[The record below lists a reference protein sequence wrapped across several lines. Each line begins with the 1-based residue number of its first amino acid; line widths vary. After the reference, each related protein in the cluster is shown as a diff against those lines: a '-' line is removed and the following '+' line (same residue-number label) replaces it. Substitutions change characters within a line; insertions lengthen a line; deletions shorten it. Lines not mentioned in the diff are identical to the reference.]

1 MKITNKKY
9 ALTAALQAG
18 AAHEFALIKSR
29 RQFKREASGKTP
41 YKPGSIGPSV
51 VATAI
56 SKAFHGVILNR
67 SERKRLAKIDGKPFQ
82 KFYAQG

>member
-29 RQFKREASGKTP
+29 RQFKHEASGKTP
-41 YKPGSIGPSV
+41 YKPGSIGPSA

-56 SKAFHGVILNR
+56 QEEYAGFAFTR
-67 SERKRLAKIDGKPFQ
+67 RDRRYLAKVSRQPFQ

>member
-1 MKITNKKY
+1 MKITNKKH

-29 RQFKREASGKTP
+29 RQFKREALEKKP
-41 YKPGSIGPSV
+41 YKPGSIGPSII
-51 VATAI
+51 AI
-56 SKAFHGVILNR
+56 AIKKEFGSILSR
-67 SERKRLAKIDGKPFQ
+67 SERKMLAKAYKKPLQ

>member
-1 MKITNKKY
+1 MRITNKKH

-18 AAHEFALIKSR
+18 AAHDFAIIKSR
-29 RQFKREASGKTP
+29 RQFKREAIEKKP

-51 VATAI
+51 IVTAI
-56 SKAFHGVILNR
+56 KDTFHGVVLSR
-67 SERKRLAKIDGKPFQ
+67 RERRRLAKIDGKPFQ

>member
-29 RQFKREASGKTP
+29 RQFKPEATEKKP

-56 SKAFHGVILNR
+56 KDAFHGVILNR
-67 SERKRLAKIDGKPFQ
+67 SERKRIAKIDGKPFQ

>member
-18 AAHEFALIKSR
+18 AAHECALIKSR
-29 RQFKREASGKTP
+29 RQFKRGASENKP

-56 SKAFHGVILNR
+56 KDAFHGVILNR
-67 SERKRLAKIDGKPFQ
+67 SERKRIVKIDGKPFK
-82 KFYAQG
+82 KFYSRG

>member
-18 AAHEFALIKSR
+18 AAHEFALIKSH
-29 RQFKREASGKTP
+29 RQFKREAVEKKP

-56 SKAFHGVILNR
+56 SEAFHGLILNR
-67 SERKRLAKIDGKPFQ
+67 SERKRLAKINGTPFQ
-82 KFYAQG
+82 KIYAQG

>member
-29 RQFKREASGKTP
+29 RQFKREALEKKP

-56 SKAFHGVILNR
+56 KNTFHGVILSR
-67 SERKRLAKIDGKPFQ
+67 SERKRLAKIDGTPFQ